1 MYQFYIF
8 QTLQRSEN
16 YYYELL
22 TCNDTKN
29 RVKLKCVCFIFREGR
44 GAFDIHSNV
53 PKSMAIEKMESK
65 NVCAVIEKQSS
76 GFPNVSI
83 LMHCWLK

>member
-29 RVKLKCVCFIFREGR
+29 RVKLKCVCFRER
-44 GAFDIHSNV
+44 GGVGFDIHSNV
-53 PKSMAIEKMESK
+53 PKSMAIEKGGIQKCLCRERETIVRLS
-65 NVCAVIEKQSS
+65 
-76 GFPNVSI
+76 
-83 LMHCWLK
+83 